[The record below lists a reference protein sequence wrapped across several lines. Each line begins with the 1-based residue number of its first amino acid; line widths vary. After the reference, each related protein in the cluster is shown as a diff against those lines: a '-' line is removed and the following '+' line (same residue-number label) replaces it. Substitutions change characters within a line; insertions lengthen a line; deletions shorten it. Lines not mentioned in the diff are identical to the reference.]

1 MTWYRITNA
10 GESGWMLDP
19 STSSACSLMR
29 GRYRRVAESG
39 KGFRSNSQAMI
50 SVVKLKFVIMER
62 ETAD

>member
-1 MTWYRITNA
+1 
-10 GESGWMLDP
+10 
-19 STSSACSLMR
+19 MR

-39 KGFRSNSQAMI
+39 KGFRSNSQAVI